1 MSEEEHNLKLT
12 AEQKLKDLENS
23 EEVDNLQVPEVD
35 NLQGTKEVIVM
46 FEGVSD
52 HGHQ

>member
-23 EEVDNLQVPEVD
+23 EEVDNLQ
-35 NLQGTKEVIVM
+35 GTKEVIVM